1 VPHELHV
8 LPGSVHG
15 VGLAADAPAGAWAR
29 LCADWLGR
37 LPHLAVPAGVLSAPT
52 AIIALAGVQVH
63 ATRLPGSPAV
73 KVDARG
79 ASGAARSALPML
91 SYPAR
96 LQ

>member
-37 LPHLAVPAGVLSAPT
+37 LPHLGVPGHDF
-52 AIIALAGVQVH
+52 G
-63 ATRLPGSPAV
+63 
-73 KVDARG
+73 
-79 ASGAARSALPML
+79 
-91 SYPAR
+91 AR
-96 LQ
+96 LSL